1 MPARRNLLCARPA
14 FLLAAVAL
22 LTALVV
28 QSGEL
33 GTSDTTHRLQ
43 AAHSL
48 WTSDPAV
55 FPNEYPEFGVHGR
68 GGKLYGWYGIG
79 QPLLMLP
86 FDVVGTYLER
96 LPVLSEY
103 QDDPDIR
110 VLFVSFCVNALL
122 SVLTALVCFR
132 LLRQFELP

>member
-1 MPARRNLLCARPA
+1 MRARRYFLFRRPT
-14 FLLAAVAL
+14 FLLAAVAFL
-22 LTALVV
+22 AAMVV

-33 GTSDTTHRLQ
+33 GSSDTMHRLQ
-43 AAHSL
+43 AAHSF

-79 QPLLMLP
+79 QPLLMFP
-86 FDVVGTYLER
+86 FDVIGTCLER
-96 LPVLSEY
+96 LPALSRS

-110 VLFVSFCVNALL
+110 VIFVSFCTNTPCCR
-122 SVLTALVCFR
+122 S
-132 LLRQFELP
+132 